1 MSRFS
6 SLKLQEDICYF
17 DCMRNLQYDS
27 KNARN
32 GDSDYK
38 LTVTVL
44 LRKQQFKTVF
54 RWYRSIAWLTAVI
67 QNRLFYTEVQELRR
81 LHAMW
86 RLCGRNGKH
95 VTRTWRNYFT
105 TGRTTASRALSRVFD
120 PAPLSKRATR
130 NRRATFFRATA
141 AADQRCDNNAGER
154 TSQ

>member
-54 RWYRSIAWLTAVI
+54 R
-67 QNRLFYTEVQELRR
+67 
-81 LHAMW
+81 
-86 RLCGRNGKH
+86 
-95 VTRTWRNYFT
+95 
-105 TGRTTASRALSRVFD
+105 
-120 PAPLSKRATR
+120 
-130 NRRATFFRATA
+130 
-141 AADQRCDNNAGER
+141 
-154 TSQ
+154 